1 MLKKIIDAFYD
12 FVDYGPF
19 SHFPFKRKENSGSQ
33 QYILPN
39 RNDGNTYGEY
49 PNNVPDSFFDR
60 HPYIGTSIIGFIVTV
75 ICCITPLR
83 QLVGAMGAMGVLLFL
98 LGRRILSLYLMII
111 NIAAFIAVSNEKI
124 RAGAVLSFFGGSLGC
139 LLALSF
145 VQPDSNSV
153 KIISTACLWFL
164 ICVVISGLLF
174 MAFDF
179 RLFP

>member
-19 SHFPFKRKENSGSQ
+19 SHFSFKRKENSGSQ

-83 QLVGAMGAMGVLLFL
+83 KLMGAIGVLMFL
-98 LGRRILSLYLMII
+98 LGGNILSLYLVII

-164 ICVVISGLLF
+164 ICVVISGFLF

>member
-19 SHFPFKRKENSGSQ
+19 SSGRKEEKTSPS
-33 QYILPN
+33 YILPN
-39 RNDGNTYGEY
+39 RNEEMAVSEQK
-49 PNNVPDSFFDR
+49 NNFSDSYFDR

-83 QLVGAMGAMGVLLFL
+83 QLIGTIGVLMFM
-98 LGRRILSLYLMII
+98 LGGSILSLYLVII

-124 RAGAVLSFFGGSLGC
+124 RAGAALSFFGGSLGC

-174 MAFDF
+174 IAYDF